1 MVIFAIVFHTPL
13 TYNKTYVYPAWAQ
26 GCGWILCFCSLIW
39 IPGYLVYKFF
49 QYPGTFREKWIA
61 STRPILKAHHLRAED
76 WEDNPHIE
84 YKKTM
89 TMDPLTENA

>member
-49 QYPGTFREKWIA
+49 QYPGTFREVSQEGDIY
-61 STRPILKAHHLRAED
+61 RH
-76 WEDNPHIE
+76 
-84 YKKTM
+84 
-89 TMDPLTENA
+89 